1 MTVRVVQVGPDG
13 ELGTGDDIASLAPQ
27 KGGEGE
33 FLVEGLKEGGH
44 IFDIEIDAVLDGLP
58 SGPVSLVGAAAGA
71 VFVRNPTFSV
81 TLAHPRT
88 VRSGEPYDI
97 YATVTNTSRSVANL
111 VSVNLDP
118 LGISGAQL
126 ISDPTVSFESLPA
139 GQAVTAKFRLVAQ
152 QTGEVTASSFTGEAD
167 GGIRLFTGVGERG
180 VPLAPNA
187 IVLPKT
193 TDALPA
199 SLVAAAQRVLGQAF
213 SIATAPAEAL
223 PPDVLFVKR
232 QTVIDRALEL
242 AEAGQRI
249 LFGDSLQRVVQ
260 DLLLDWHGAR
270 TVDEGFDQLM
280 RTTDAG
286 QAFLDEIGK
295 VLASSYAGDALGAQ
309 RAFVEQALARAAPL
323 TAVVRGP
330 ADREA
335 VQLRILRNDGAGLD
349 GETSTIPRAG
359 LVEMSDPAALASLA
373 VAVAPDPAQY
383 LIEAFSPAG
392 GLIDLGVTAPLI
404 DPTRSMLLNF
414 AGIALDPGGRVRVVV
429 DLTAPVP
436 VSAQVDRNGDGVVDE
451 TVTGST
457 DTLVEEALSI
467 VDVIQLQS
475 SFYASPGDIRDP
487 ATYGLLVG
495 VLFNKPTREDS
506 VETKSNYAV
515 DANKVVGA
523 QQQTGGRLTYLY
535 LEKPVGSLVPRTLTT
550 RNVVD
555 VHGNVLADTTRP
567 DPDDADRR
575 RARVRPGARSDGIGG
590 AQQLPVGRDQLWPGV
605 LVHGLERPHGR
616 AGQLRLRL
624 RSSNRDVVAHGAAPP
639 DAGDHEPAGAHP
651 RRWRIAA
658 PQPDVPRIRQRAWAR
673 PVPPTASRRCQ
684 GLRSRSS
691 LDRC

>member
-1 MTVRVVQVGPDG
+1 M
-13 ELGTGDDIASLAPQ
+13 
-27 KGGEGE
+27 
-33 FLVEGLKEGGH
+33 
-44 IFDIEIDAVLDGLP
+44 
-58 SGPVSLVGAAAGA
+58 
-71 VFVRNPTFSV
+71 

-126 ISDPTVSFESLPA
+126 ISDPTVSFETLPA

-232 QTVIDRALEL
+232 QTVIDHALEL

-260 DLLLDWHGAR
+260 DLLLDWQGAR
-270 TVDEGFDQLM
+270 TQDEGFDQLM

-295 VLASSYAGDALGAQ
+295 VLASTYAGDALGAQ

-330 ADREA
+330 AGGEA
-335 VQLRILRNDGAGLD
+335 VQLRVLRNDGAGLD
-349 GETSTIPRAG
+349 GETSTIPRAAARRDERPRGARLACRRRGSGSGAVRHRG
-359 LVEMSDPAALASLA
+359 LQLL
-373 VAVAPDPAQY
+373 VAVT
-383 LIEAFSPAG
+383 
-392 GLIDLGVTAPLI
+392 IDFGVTAPLI
-404 DPTRSMLLNF
+404 DPTRSLLLNF
-414 AGIALDPGGRVRVVV
+414 PGIALDPGGRVRVVV
-429 DLTAPVP
+429 DLTAPAP
-436 VSAQVDRNGDGVVDE
+436 VSALVDRNGDGVVDE
-451 TVTGST
+451 TVAGST
-457 DTLVEEALSI
+457 DTLLEEARSI
-467 VDVIQLQS
+467 IDVIQLQS

-535 LEKPVGSLVPRTLTT
+535 LEKPVGGLVPRTLTT

-555 VHGNVLADTTRP
+555 VHGNVLATRRGP
-567 DPDDADRR
+567 S
-575 RARVRPGARSDGIGG
+575 G
-590 AQQLPVGRDQLWPGV
+590 
-605 LVHGLERPHGR
+605 
-616 AGQLRLRL
+616 
-624 RSSNRDVVAHGAAPP
+624 
-639 DAGDHEPAGAHP
+639 
-651 RRWRIAA
+651 
-658 PQPDVPRIRQRAWAR
+658 
-673 PVPPTASRRCQ
+673 
-684 GLRSRSS
+684 
-691 LDRC
+691 